1 MIAVARHSAL
11 TAGVM
16 AGFLLIAALVSLF
29 RNEPGADIFLMT
41 ALLTVFG
48 AGAVYLAVRNRGGR
62 LDRLASYSLLIVLWI
77 GVPVV
82 AAVPIA
88 ATTSLGPMDAW
99 LEAVSAFTT
108 TGAVQIHDI
117 DDVPRAT
124 LGWLLTLQWAGGLLT
139 LLGFVA
145 VLGPAG
151 IGGLPDRSVRS
162 TLLGVTEQASL
173 DDALRL
179 VLPVYLGATI
189 LCTFLL
195 FLFGVRMFDALGL
208 AGSALSTGGL
218 LPDVDGVAA
227 YGHFAVKLVLM
238 LFMLVGGTSIL
249 WHRMLLSRRF
259 RLAFGQYENIA
270 LFVLCLAVGII
281 AGAAG
286 FRMPNGELSL
296 PIALE
301 DGMFTAVSLVTTTG
315 IEPHGGAFASLP
327 LTLVVAIVFV
337 GGASFSTAGGIKI
350 YRAGIMLLQ
359 GHLELERL
367 VQPNAVHPRRL
378 GQQNVTL
385 QMMKA
390 IWIMFGV
397 ACTVIAALSVAI
409 APAMPS
415 FEAAFVSIVTALS
428 NVGPVYAAGWQP
440 DVAWPEWGTLPAYA
454 QIILALAMILGRLEI
469 LVVLGLANFA
479 LWRR

>member
-29 RNEPGADIFLMT
+29 RNEPGADIYLMT

-62 LDRLASYSLLIVLWI
+62 LDRLASYGLLIVLWI

-162 TLLGVTEQASL
+162 TLLGVAEQTSL

-189 LCTFLL
+189 LCTLLL
-195 FLFGVRMFDALGL
+195 FLLGLTMFDALGL

-218 LPDVDGVAA
+218 LPDVDGIAA
-227 YGHFAVKLVLM
+227 YGHFAVKLVLI
-238 LFMLVGGTSIL
+238 LFMLVGGTSVL
-249 WHRMLLSRRF
+249 WHRMLLTRRF
-259 RLAFGQYENIA
+259 RLAGGQYENIA
-270 LFVLCLAVGII
+270 LFALCLAVGII
-281 AGAAG
+281 AGAIG
-286 FRMPNGELSL
+286 FRMPHGALSL
-296 PIALE
+296 PLALE

-350 YRAGIMLLQ
+350 YRTGIMVLQ
-359 GHLELERL
+359 SYLELERL

-415 FEAAFVSIVTALS
+415 FEAAFIAIVTALS
-428 NVGPVYAAGWQP
+428 NVGPVYAVGWQP
-440 DVAWPEWGTLPAYA
+440 DVAWPEWGTLPGYA

>member
-1 MIAVARHSAL
+1 MIAVARYSAQ

-16 AGFLLIAALVSLF
+16 AGFLLLAALVSLF
-29 RNEPGADIFLMT
+29 RREPGADVFLMT

-48 AGAVYLAVRNRGGR
+48 AGAVHLAVRNRAGR
-62 LDRLASYSLLIVLWI
+62 LDRLSAYGLLLVLWLV
-77 GVPVV
+77 VPII

-88 ATTSLGPMDAW
+88 ATTTLGPVHAW
-99 LEAVSAFTT
+99 FEAVAAFTT
-108 TGAVQIHDI
+108 TGPIQIHDL
-117 DDVPRAT
+117 DKVPRAT

-139 LLGFVA
+139 LVGFVA

-151 IGGLPDRSVRS
+151 LGGLPDRSARAN
-162 TLLGVTEQASL
+162 LLGVTHQMTL

-179 VLPVYLGATI
+179 VLPIYLGATL

-195 FLFGVRMFDALGL
+195 FLLGLRLFEALGL
-208 AGSALSTGGL
+208 AGAALSTGGL
-218 LPDVDGVAA
+218 LPDADGIAA
-227 YGHFAVKLVLM
+227 YGHFGIKAVLIV
-238 LFMLVGGTSIL
+238 FMLIGGTSLL
-249 WHRMLLSRRF
+249 WQRMLLTRRF
-259 RLAFGQYENIA
+259 RLALGQYENIV
-270 LFVLCLAVGII
+270 LFALCLGLGI
-281 AGAAG
+281 AAAAIG
-286 FRMPNGELSL
+286 FRTLGSGLSL

-301 DGMFTAVSLVTTTG
+301 DGLFTAVALVTTTG
-315 IEPHGGAFASLP
+315 IEPHAGAFASLP
-327 LTLVVAIVFV
+327 VTVVLTVVFI

-350 YRAGIMLLQ
+350 YRTGVMVLQ
-359 GHLELERL
+359 SLRELERL
-367 VQPNAVHPRRL
+367 VHPSAVHPRRL

-397 ACTVIAALSVAI
+397 ACTVIGALTVAL

-415 FEAAFVSIVTALS
+415 FEAAFVAVVTALS
-428 NVGPVYAAGWQP
+428 NVGPVYAVNWQP
-440 DVAWPEWGTLPAYA
+440 DVNWPDWGALPAYA
-454 QIILALAMILGRLEI
+454 QLILALAMILGRLEI

>member
-1 MIAVARHSAL
+1 MIAVARYSAQ

-16 AGFLLIAALVSLF
+16 AGFLLLSALVSLF

-48 AGAVYLAVRNRGGR
+48 AGAVYLAVRHRAGR
-62 LDRLASYSLLIVLWI
+62 LDRLAAYGLLLVLWI

-88 ATTSLGPMDAW
+88 ATTSLSPLHAW

-108 TGAVQIHDI
+108 TGPVQIHAI
-117 DDVPRAT
+117 ENVPRAT
-124 LGWLLTLQWAGGLLT
+124 LGWLLTLQWAGGLLS
-139 LLGFVA
+139 LVGFVA

-151 IGGLPDRSVRS
+151 MGGLPDRSARADLVAA
-162 TLLGVTEQASL
+162 THQTTL

-179 VLPVYLGATI
+179 VLPIYLGATI
-189 LCTFLL
+189 LCTLTLFLL
-195 FLFGVRMFDALGL
+195 GVRLFEALGL
-208 AGSALSTGGL
+208 AGAALSTGGL
-218 LPDVDGVAA
+218 LPDADGIAA
-227 YGHFAVKLVLM
+227 YGHFSIKAVLIV
-238 LFMLVGGTSIL
+238 FMLVGGTSVL
-249 WHRMLLSRRF
+249 WHRMLLTRRI
-259 RLAFGQYENIA
+259 RNALGQYENIVF
-270 LFVLCLAVGII
+270 FVLCGGLGLA
-281 AGAAG
+281 AAAIG
-286 FRMPNGELSL
+286 FRAGEGKLSVPL
-296 PIALE
+296 ALE
-301 DGMFTAVSLVTTTG
+301 DGLFAAVSLVTTSG

-327 LTLVVAIVFV
+327 VALVLAVIFV

-350 YRAGIMLLQ
+350 YRAGIMVLQ
-359 GHLELERL
+359 SLRELERL
-367 VQPNAVHPRRL
+367 VHPSAVHPRRL

-397 ACTVIAALSVAI
+397 ACSTIAALTVAL
-409 APAMPS
+409 APSMPS
-415 FEAAFVSIVTALS
+415 FEAAFVAVMAALS
-428 NVGPVYAAGWQP
+428 NVGPVYTAGWQP
-440 DVAWPEWGTLPAYA
+440 EVSWPDWGALPAYA

>member
-1 MIAVARHSAL
+1 MIAVARHSAQ

-16 AGFLLIAALVSLF
+16 AGFLLLSGLVSVF
-29 RNEPGADIFLMT
+29 RNEPGADVFLMT

-48 AGAVYLAVRNRGGR
+48 AGAVHLAVRNRAGR
-62 LDRLASYSLLIVLWI
+62 LDRLASYGLLLVLWI
-77 GVPVV
+77 GVPII

-88 ATTSLGPMDAW
+88 ATTTLGPVHAW

-108 TGAVQIHDI
+108 TGPVQIHDI
-117 DDVPRAT
+117 GNVPRAT

-139 LLGFVA
+139 LVGFVA

-151 IGGLPDRSVRS
+151 LGGLPDHSARAN
-162 TLLGVTEQASL
+162 LLAATQQTTL

-179 VLPVYLGATI
+179 VLPIYLGATV
-189 LCTFLL
+189 LCTLALL
-195 FLFGVRMFDALGL
+195 LMGVRLFEAVGL
-208 AGSALSTGGL
+208 AGAALATGGL
-218 LPDVDGVAA
+218 LPDGDGIAA
-227 YGHFAVKLVLM
+227 YGHFGIKAVLIV
-238 LFMLVGGTSIL
+238 FMLMGGTSVL
-249 WHRMLLSRRF
+249 WHRMLLTRRF
-259 RLAFGQYENIA
+259 RLALGQYENIVLFAICGA
-270 LFVLCLAVGII
+270 LGI
-281 AGAAG
+281 AAAAIG
-286 FRMPNGELSL
+286 FRTEGSGMSL

-301 DGMFTAVSLVTTTG
+301 DGLFTAVSLVTTTG

-327 LTLVVAIVFV
+327 VTLVLAIVFI
-337 GGASFSTAGGIKI
+337 GGATFSTAGGIKI
-350 YRAGIMLLQ
+350 YRAGVMVLQ
-359 GHLELERL
+359 SLRELERL
-367 VQPNAVHPRRL
+367 VHPSAVHPRRL

-397 ACTVIAALSVAI
+397 ACSTIAALTVVI

-415 FEAAFVSIVTALS
+415 FESAFVAVMAALA
-428 NVGPVYAAGWQP
+428 NVGPVYAVNWQP
-440 DVAWPEWGTLPAYA
+440 DVNWPEWGTLPAYA
-454 QIILALAMILGRLEI
+454 QIALAIAMVLGRLEI

>member
-1 MIAVARHSAL
+1 MIAVVRHSAL

-16 AGFLLIAALVSLF
+16 AGFLLLAALVSLF
-29 RNEPGADIFLMT
+29 RNEPGADVFLLT
-41 ALLTVFG
+41 AVLTVFG
-48 AGAVYLAVRNRGGR
+48 AGAMYLAVRNRGGR
-62 LDRLASYSLLIVLWI
+62 LDRLAAYGLLLVVWL
-77 GVPVV
+77 GVPVI

-88 ATTSLGPMDAW
+88 ATTSLGPMAAW

-108 TGAVQIHDI
+108 TGAIQIHDL
-117 DDVPRAT
+117 DNVPRAT

-151 IGGLPDRSVRS
+151 IGGLPDRSAR
-162 TLLGVTEQASL
+162 TNLLGVTEQTAL

-179 VLPVYLGATI
+179 VLPIYLGATV
-189 LCTFLL
+189 LCTLLL
-195 FLFGVRMFDALGL
+195 FMTGVHMFDALGL

-218 LPDVDGVAA
+218 LPDPDGIAA
-227 YGHFAVKLVLM
+227 YGHFAVKMVLIV
-238 LFMLVGGTSIL
+238 FMLIGGTSVL

-259 RLAFGQYENIA
+259 RLAFGQYENLA
-270 LFVLCLAVGII
+270 LLGLCFGLGII
-281 AGAAG
+281 AAAIG
-286 FRMPNGELSL
+286 YRTPYGGLSL
-296 PIALE
+296 PMALE
-301 DGMFTAVSLVTTTG
+301 DGLFTAVSLVTTTG

-327 LTLVVAIVFV
+327 LTLIIAVVFI

-350 YRAGIMLLQ
+350 YRAGIMFLQ
-359 GHLELERL
+359 SFRELERL
-367 VQPNAVHPRRL
+367 VHPNAVRPRRL

-397 ACTVIAALSVAI
+397 ACTVIAALSAAI

-415 FEAAFVSIVTALS
+415 FEAAFVSIVAALG
-428 NVGPVYAAGWQP
+428 NVGPIYPVGWQEG
-440 DVAWPEWGTLPAYA
+440 VVWPEWGALPAYA

-469 LVVLGLANFA
+469 LVVLGVANFA